1 MCNQV
6 YQHKPAVL
14 FHMCVTSGAPCSSYF
29 SPQWGKRGLLTIF
42 GVIIIMRR
50 QVTTKEKKTTRSF
63 DSAIMYIHPNV
74 LVNYTIKQFSKHV
87 P

>member
-1 MCNQV
+1 
-6 YQHKPAVL
+6 
-14 FHMCVTSGAPCSSYF
+14 
-29 SPQWGKRGLLTIF
+29 
-42 GVIIIMRR
+42 MRR

-87 P
+87 PWATIIQ